1 MLKTTAAAVLVAL
14 LTGCSTSAVS
24 FDQAKPVPG
33 DRVMAYGKK
42 PAGPYGTIQV
52 SRDTGFVGG
61 GCFVAIHVD
70 GRPVARI
77 DTGEAVSLFVPAGD
91 HLVGLGADERGSG
104 LCSFSGS
111 LKEQSATLK
120 AGQVKRFRIGG
131 DTNVGLDIRPSSI

>member
-1 MLKTTAAAVLVAL
+1 MLKTIATIALAALV
-14 LTGCSTSAVS
+14 TGCSTSPVS

-33 DRVMAYGKK
+33 SRVMVYGQK

-52 SRDTGFVGG
+52 SRDTGFVGS

-70 GRPVARI
+70 GRAVARI
-77 DTGEAVSLFVPAGD
+77 DTGEAVSLFVPAGE

>member
-1 MLKTTAAAVLVAL
+1 MLKITATIALAALV
-14 LTGCSTSAVS
+14 TGCSTSPIS
-24 FDQAKPVPG
+24 FDQAKPVP
-33 DRVMAYGKK
+33 DSRVMAYGQK

-52 SRDTGFVGG
+52 SRDTGFVAG

-91 HLVGLGADERGSG
+91 HLVGLGADERCSG

-120 AGQVKRFRIGG
+120 AGQVKRSWIG
-131 DTNVGLDIRPSSI
+131 DANVGLDIRPSSI

>member
-1 MLKTTAAAVLVAL
+1 MLKIAAATALVSLMA
-14 LTGCSTSAVS
+14 GCSTSPVS
-24 FDQAKPVPG
+24 FDQAKPVPVE
-33 DRVMAYGKK
+33 RVLAYGKK
-42 PAGPYGTIQV
+42 PTGPYGTIQV
-52 SRDTGFVGG
+52 ARDTGFVAG
-61 GCFVAIHVD
+61 GCFVAVHVD

-77 DTGEAVSLFVPAGD
+77 DTGEALSLYVPAGD

-104 LCSFSGS
+104 LCSWSGP

>member
-1 MLKTTAAAVLVAL
+1 MLKIAAATAL
-14 LTGCSTSAVS
+14 LALMTGCSTSPVS
-24 FDQAKPVPG
+24 FDQAKPVPVE
-33 DRVMAYGKK
+33 RVLAYGKK

-52 SRDTGFVGG
+52 ARDTGFVGG

-91 HLVGLGADERGSG
+91 HLVGLGADELGSG
-104 LCSFSGS
+104 LCSWSGQ
-111 LKEQSATLK
+111 LKEQTATLK

-131 DTNVGLDIRPSSI
+131 DTNIGLDIRPSSL

>member
-1 MLKTTAAAVLVAL
+1 MLKITATIALAALM
-14 LTGCSTSAVS
+14 TGCSTSPVS

-33 DRVMAYGKK
+33 GRVMAYGQK

-61 GCFVAIHVD
+61 GCFVAIHID

-120 AGQVKRFRIGG
+120 AGQVMRFRIGG